1 MPCIRRALAACSLAL
16 YSLLATPSA
25 FGAENDTVVFIHG
38 FLGWGRDEMLGLK
51 YWGGPGRDFQ
61 EDLIERGV
69 PAVTVAVGPVSSNW
83 DRAVE
88 AWHQLAGGCVDYGAA
103 HAAQHRHARFGRC
116 HEALLA
122 HWDADHKINI
132 VAHSQG
138 GQTARVLAHLL
149 AEGSAAERAASGA
162 QVSPLF
168 AGGKGWVR
176 SVTTLSSPHLGTTL
190 TKGVYLASFDL
201 AEQLVGVVAAAS
213 GGNAASSALYDF
225 KLDQWGLARREGES
239 FASYIGRIRLS
250 PVLQPG
256 HTRDLSS
263 WDLSPEGAA
272 ELNGWVRNQ
281 PAVYYFSLST
291 ASTWTGLFTGIA
303 YPTVSTAGILSP
315 GALWMGSY
323 RNLNPA
329 PGEVRIDGRWATND
343 AVVNTISMLAP
354 PGSTIRRASESPQ
367 RGAWTDL
374 GLWDGWDHMDI
385 IGHTWDFNPVDWR
398 DPSAFYHRWGDY
410 LKALH

>member
-1 MPCIRRALAACSLAL
+1 MLMFRRALAACSIVLC
-16 YSLLATPSA
+16 SLLLAPSA
-25 FGAENDTVVFIHG
+25 LAAESDTVVFIHG

-61 EDLIERGV
+61 EDLLERGV

-88 AWHQLAGGCVDYGAA
+88 TYHQLHGGCVDYGAA
-103 HAAQHRHARFGRC
+103 HAAQHRHTRYGRC
-116 HEALLA
+116 YEPLMT
-122 HWDADHKINI
+122 HWDAEHKINI
-132 VAHSQG
+132 IAHSQG

-149 AEGSAAERAASGA
+149 AEGSSAERAISGNA
-162 QVSPLF
+162 VSALF
-168 AGGKGWVR
+168 TGGKDWVR

-201 AEQLVGVVAAAS
+201 AEHLVGLVAAGS
-213 GGNAASSALYDF
+213 GAASSALYDF
-225 KLDQWGLARREGES
+225 KLDQWGLRRNDGET
-239 FASYIGRIRLS
+239 FASYLGRVKNS
-250 PVLQPG
+250 PILQAG

-281 PAVYYFSLST
+281 AGVYYFSLST
-291 ASTWTGLFTGIA
+291 ASTWTSLFSGVA
-303 YPTVSTAGILSP
+303 YPKATSATILSP

-323 RNLNPA
+323 RNLHPA
-329 PGEVRIDGRWATND
+329 AGEIRIDGNWATND
-343 AVVNTISMLAP
+343 AVVNTISMVAP
-354 PGSTIRRASESPQ
+354 TGSTVRRASDAPQ
-367 RGAWTDL
+367 RGTWTNL

-385 IGHTWDFNPVDWR
+385 IGHTWDFNPLDWR
-398 DPSAFYHRWGDY
+398 DPSGFYHQWGDY